1 MGSDLGTVVQ
11 EKIHIDRNVMGI
23 GTTKSYQKFIG
34 KSTHPGKI
42 ICGIFC
48 RLCTIDEGG
57 QTAQKRRGP
66 CACAC
71 FGRDATRYNLP
82 GEGKARNGR
91 LLQA

>member
-1 MGSDLGTVVQ
+1 MGSGLGTVVQ

-48 RLCTIDEGG
+48 RLCTIDEGASG
-57 QTAQKRRGP
+57 AKKARAMCLRLLWP
-66 CACAC
+66 R
-71 FGRDATRYNLP
+71 RDAV
-82 GEGKARNGR
+82 
-91 LLQA
+91 